1 MKLFAIAALAAGAL
15 VLSAC
20 GGGTS
25 HASCKDEA
33 TTKAYFEQFTKDM
46 MAAATSGKIDP
57 AKAQEMQTDMMKMT
71 DGVKE
76 GDYGAICVKLDEIKK
91 KYGV

>member
-1 MKLFAIAALAAGAL
+1 MKFFAIAALAAGSL

-46 MAAATSGKIDP
+46 MAAATAGKIDA
-57 AKAQEMQTDMMKMT
+57 AKAQEMQADMMKMT
-71 DGVKE
+71 DGVSE
-76 GDYGAICVKLDEIKK
+76 GDYGGVCVKLDEIKK